1 MSMNYEDD
9 TDSLEKLLKFA
20 GRRESVAPERA
31 DRVEENAYGHWQT
44 MLQRQQ
50 RTQRRRQVNRFAA
63 GFAVAAS
70 VVAAVILLP
79 RTFIDMPVVATVD
92 HVVGAP
98 VSGARGQPMVVLGSA
113 MELRAGSVLE
123 TSDNDGVSL
132 QLATGHNLRLAA
144 ASRVR
149 IEERSIVLDR
159 GAIYVDSGGDNHAT
173 SIDVLSSLAT
183 VRELGTQY
191 SVRLSDGVLETS
203 VREGAVKLEQNG
215 AELVARAGEMLL
227 LDEDGS
233 LQRKSILK
241 YGELWS
247 WVNELSPATE
257 VEGLMLADFLQL
269 VVREYGW
276 QLRYESRSLE
286 RDAGEIELGGSIGDL
301 HGEDVVIAVMVSV
314 GWSHSLT
321 DGVLHIRR
329 P

>member
-1 MSMNYEDD
+1 VSKNYEDD
-9 TDSLEKLLKFA
+9 ADSLETLLKFA

-31 DRVEENAYGHWQT
+31 ERVEENAYGHWQT
-44 MLQRQQ
+44 MLQRRQ

-79 RTFIDMPVVATVD
+79 QTFIDAPVVAVVD

-98 VSGARGQPMVVLGSA
+98 VSGARGEPMEVLGSA

-123 TSDNDGVSL
+123 TADNDGLSL

-159 GAIYVDSGGDNHAT
+159 GAIYVDSGGDNRAT
-173 SIDVLSSLAT
+173 PIDVLSSLAT

-191 SVRLSDGVLETS
+191 SVRLSDGMLVTS
-203 VREGAVKLEQNG
+203 VREGAVQLELNG
-215 AELVARAGEMLL
+215 SELVARAGEMLL
-227 LDEDGS
+227 LEEDGS
-233 LQRKSILK
+233 SHRKSIPK

-247 WVNELSPATE
+247 WVNELSPATD
-257 VEGLMLADFLQL
+257 VEGLTLADFLQQ

-276 QLRYESRSLE
+276 QLQYESGSLE
-286 RDAGEIELGGSIGDL
+286 RDASEIELHGSIEDL
-301 HGEDVVIAVMVSV
+301 HGEDVVAAVMVAV
-314 GWSHSLT
+314 GWSHKLT
-321 DGVLHIRR
+321 DGVLYIRQ